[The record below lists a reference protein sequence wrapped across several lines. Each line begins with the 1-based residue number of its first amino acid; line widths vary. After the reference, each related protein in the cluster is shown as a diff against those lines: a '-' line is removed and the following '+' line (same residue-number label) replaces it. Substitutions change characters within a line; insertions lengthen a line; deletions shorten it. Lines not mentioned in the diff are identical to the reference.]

1 MGKTVPLPRFEPWA
15 QNFEL
20 RRQKSGAPRPRSEF
34 RLAETALLPSG
45 SMLRATWRTLASAP
59 LLRRPFTS
67 TRPLLKLAAPPPP
80 PDDKLPTGCM
90 VGVVV
95 SNKMQ
100 NSCVV
105 RVERWRVHP
114 KYGKRLRFH
123 RKYMAHDHEDDVMEG
138 DVVRISPCRPLSKRK
153 HYLVQKTLR
162 RQPRLDEDSA
172 SLSELSA

>member
-1 MGKTVPLPRFEPWA
+1 
-15 QNFEL
+15 
-20 RRQKSGAPRPRSEF
+20 
-34 RLAETALLPSG
+34 
-45 SMLRATWRTLASAP
+45 MLRATWRTLASAP

-162 RQPRLDEDSA
+162 RQPRLDEESTALAEVSA
-172 SLSELSA
+172 

>member
-1 MGKTVPLPRFEPWA
+1 
-15 QNFEL
+15 
-20 RRQKSGAPRPRSEF
+20 
-34 RLAETALLPSG
+34 
-45 SMLRATWRTLASAP
+45 MLSAWRTLASAP

-105 RVERWRVHP
+105 RVERLAPR
-114 KYGKRLRFH
+114 GNARAGRLRLRGRDRALVVPRREVARARVPRGAHLERLLLRDGAQLLRALVVLEPVALERVGRRLPQVADDGH
-123 RKYMAHDHEDDVMEG
+123 RDG
-138 DVVRISPCRPLSKRK
+138 WGN
-153 HYLVQKTLR
+153 
-162 RQPRLDEDSA
+162 
-172 SLSELSA
+172 ELARHTN